1 MPTDKKLLPIALV
14 YDFDGTLAEGNCAEH
29 GLLPALGIEDPRD
42 FWRNVKHQ
50 ATSRDAD
57 EILTYLGLLVE
68 LASLKNIKLI
78 TKNKLRKICN
88 TIPLITGGESWFP
101 RQNQFAKSHGIKLEH
116 YVISSGLEEMIIGCK
131 IGNQFEKIFGCRIEK
146 LQDSPTT
153 MWPTQTIN
161 YTTKT
166 QFLFRINKGLNNSW
180 DNEKINRFIEP
191 EDRPIPFKQMIFL
204 GDGDTDIPS
213 MKMVRY
219 QGGHSLAVF
228 DQKKWP
234 SADTQRKVGKL
245 ISEERADYVVPAD
258 YREGSQLDVTIKG
271 LLQLI
276 KRKV

>member
-1 MPTDKKLLPIALV
+1 MKESKKLLPIALV

-29 GLLPALGIEDPRD
+29 GLLPALGIDDPKD
-42 FWRNVKHQ
+42 FWRDVKHQ

-57 EILTYLGLLVE
+57 EILTYLGLLME
-68 LASLKNIKLI
+68 RASSKNIKLLS
-78 TKNKLRKICN
+78 KKKVRKFGQS
-88 TIPLITGGESWFP
+88 IPLFSGVDSWFP
-101 RQNQFAKSHGIKLEH
+101 RRNQYSKSELIKLEH
-116 YVISSGLEEMIIGCK
+116 YIISSGLEEMIIGCK
-131 IGNQFEKIFGCRIEK
+131 IGKEFKKVFGCRIEK
-146 LQDSPTT
+146 FQDNPVI

-166 QFLFRINKGLNNSW
+166 QFLFRINKGIDNSW

-234 SADTQRKVGKL
+234 SAQHKVGKL